1 MRPLVLRG
9 GGGWHGGGTILNWG
23 RETSSLVSWMSHLE
37 WSDYHSVE
45 STCNIKYSEQFIAWS
60 SNIKKM
66 NLTFPGLLWLL
77 GINRQTGKASLAGCC
92 TDLFQVEW
100 ICLIFFYCSAI
111 IGCPHLRF
119 GEGKKKGG
127 WVHATEVQEAPV
139 IVRRVCYKIGT
150 GFLFYDFFLKLS
162 YKQLYWYFFKFR

>member
-1 MRPLVLRG
+1 MSVGRRWDVMRPLVLRG

-100 ICLIFFYCSAI
+100 ICLIFFFIVVLLLAALIY
-111 IGCPHLRF
+111 GF
-119 GEGKKKGG
+119 GKEKKRGG
-127 WVHATEVQEAPV
+127 ECMQQK
-139 IVRRVCYKIGT
+139 YKRP
-150 GFLFYDFFLKLS
+150 
-162 YKQLYWYFFKFR
+162 Q